1 MKELEEVVTVEQKR
15 YTDFFS
21 IRVEKLK
28 QWKET
33 YASELLLEIN
43 DEFVE
48 EPFNLIRVDFIYKNQ
63 NGEDSINEL
72 RLDSNSNYKPVEYIK
87 SNTEVLVKPFCW
99 NSCEIDCDNLE
110 LDSLKEWV
118 RQWLKIEEEFDSLST
133 AIHSCSIPEE
143 KDGQFSFTIDFG
155 TSPSEAFYDLINT
168 LERAGVTKISI
179 KTEEV

>member
-1 MKELEEVVTVEQKR
+1 MREFEEVVTLEQKR
-15 YTDFFS
+15 YTHFFGNA
-21 IRVEKLK
+21 VGKLK
-28 QWKET
+28 QGKEI

-43 DEFVE
+43 DESVD
-48 EPFNLIRVDFIYKNQ
+48 EPFNLVRVDFIYKNE

-72 RLDSNSNYKPVEYIK
+72 RLDSNSNYKPVEYIA

-99 NSCEIDCDNLE
+99 NSCEIVSDKIE

-118 RQWLKIEEEFDSLST
+118 RQWLKIEEEFDSFST

-143 KDGQFSFTIDFG
+143 KDGQFSFTMDFG
-155 TSPSEAFYDLINT
+155 TSPAEAFFDLITT
-168 LERAGVTKISI
+168 LERAGATQISI